1 MRVQEIMT
9 ENPECCTRETKLQ
22 DVAKMMASC
31 DCGAIP
37 VVEDKSSKKPV
48 GIVTDRDIV
57 VRVLAKGEN
66 YLQLQAA
73 SAMTSSTVSVGP
85 NTDVDEA
92 EETMKQKQ
100 IRRVLVVDNG
110 EIVGIMAQADIARS
124 RPEGETGDV
133 VEEVSEPAGTPA

>member
-9 ENPECCTRETKLQ
+9 KDPECCTRETKLQ

-37 VVEDKSSKKPV
+37 VVEDSSSKKPV

-66 YLQLQAA
+66 YLHLQAA
-73 SAMTSSTVSVGP
+73 SAMTPSTVSVQP
-85 NTDVDEA
+85 DSSVDEV
-92 EETMKQKQ
+92 EETMKQKK
-100 IRRVLVVDNG
+100 IRRVLVVDG
-110 EIVGIMAQADIARS
+110 DQIVGIVAQADIARH

-133 VEEVSEPAGTPA
+133 VEEVSEPAEMHA